1 MPQPPA
7 EVTLAPADVDRLIA
21 SQHPSL
27 RGELRAVAHGWDNE
41 VFRLGD
47 DLAVRLPRR
56 EAAAHLIENEQRW
69 LPVLASS
76 LPVRVPV
83 PVALGVPD
91 ELYPWR
97 WSIVPWFDGVRVVD
111 LPQAERD
118 ALVGEIA
125 AVLRALHVVAPVD
138 APRNP
143 VRGVPLRDR
152 EAVVRGRVVD
162 SPSLAAIWDAGLA
175 APVWSG
181 RDVWVHGDVHP
192 GNLIARGGRLV
203 ALIDFGDMCAGDP
216 ACDLAVAWMAL
227 GPDGRARLRADLGP
241 GYDEPMWIRARAW
254 AVAFATLLRDADDA
268 WLRAMSSHAIAQLLR
283 EQP

>member
-7 EVTLAPADVDRLIA
+7 EVTLTVADVDRLIA

-47 DLAVRLPRR
+47 ELAVRLPRR
-56 EAAAHLIENEQRW
+56 EAAAHLVENEQRW
-69 LPVLASS
+69 LPVLAPS

-83 PVALGVPD
+83 PVAVGVPD
-91 ELYPWR
+91 EIYPWR
-97 WSIVPWFDGVRVVD
+97 WSIVPWFDGARVVD
-111 LPQAERD
+111 LPLAERD
-118 ALVGEIA
+118 ALAGDVA
-125 AVLRALHVVAPVD
+125 AVLRALHAVAAVD

-152 EAVVRGRVVD
+152 DAVVRGRVAG
-162 SPSLAAIWDAGLA
+162 SQLEELWDAGLS
-175 APVWSG
+175 APEWSG

-192 GNLIARGGRLV
+192 GNLVARDGRLV
-203 ALIDFGDMCAGDP
+203 AVIDFGDMCAGDP
-216 ACDLAVAWMAL
+216 ACDLAVAWMAF

-254 AVAFATLLRDADDA
+254 AVSFATLLRDADDA
-268 WLRAMSSHAIAQLLR
+268 WLRAMSSHAIEQLLH
-283 EQP
+283 E